1 MEPKLQE
8 LLQAVIAKTPKG
20 ELKWRSHSDE
30 SFRLAVGSGYVHI
43 SRSPGRVEG
52 EGDASAARTYVA
64 QITDAQR
71 RVVTETQAIT
81 GQEGDAA
88 LLAELFE
95 VARKSALK
103 TESVLNEMLDV
114 LRGIAVS

>member
-30 SFRLAVGSGYVHI
+30 SFRVAVGSGHVHI
-43 SRSPGRVEG
+43 SRSPGRTEG
-52 EGDASAARTYVA
+52 ESDAPVARTYLA
-64 QITDAQR
+64 QVTDAQR
-71 RVVTETQAIT
+71 RVVTETQATT
-81 GQEGDAA
+81 GHEGDGA

-114 LRGIAVS
+114 LRGTAAP